1 MAKHAF
7 PSAPTTHRGC
17 LAWRRCFSSEQRLVP
32 TFSSELDIS
41 SGAQPAPQ
49 STCKVHGVL
58 VQRRRDPAAARWLG
72 KRTLK
77 ATLQLK
83 QQDGPTATLA
93 GVSDELSSTDEGAQ
107 NSIVTSLSLRQQR
120 QAVAERKAEE
130 MMENQDLLELHPDRL
145 AVQQDLLTASSV
157 GRVLALCSAEEVA
170 QMDAINLVTACHRIA
185 KLHHGSSAF
194 LKENPHFEWLIDRTG
209 QKLQDL
215 KPRGMVHI
223 FWALVKLEHWPS
235 WLPEL
240 MTLFTINIDTFTGR
254 DLSVILGALAKF
266 PKAEGSELKEAALA
280 ELRFRLPQLQGPTD
294 IACVASSLCRLH
306 VRDEQLFAAL
316 AISAQRSI
324 ADFSMSDIVSV
335 LWAFASLNLTHSELF
350 AEIRQVLHR
359 EAENCS
365 PKELTQITW
374 ALSRLKEA
382 DEDLLRHVMAPVIR
396 AKLLEFEVP
405 RDLCT
410 LAFAYSN
417 ARVMEEGLFSDLAHI
432 LSSKVRL
439 MNAHDISSVVA
450 AFATIEYA
458 HKSFFKALKRHTKA
472 TLQTFTPLQLARTIH
487 GFGIAGVDDPSLYRK
502 LCDEVM
508 KKREQLHAKNLVEIL
523 IGLAEAEVL
532 PESALTL
539 LNVDTAKWLDAKSCI
554 QALHALSRLPQL
566 GSEAFQ
572 KEVLK
577 VIRKKAQGWW
587 RFEVEDLADLI
598 EVMVVL
604 NLQEMFLLKLSLG
617 QMPRLLRNSTTTGF
631 LRLWGGLS
639 ELPAIAKEQVQEE
652 IHRNQ
657 HLRNAIASCIQQGIE
672 AIASMIEDNDSNTQP
687 AMKAAAELMLACASL
702 GWDTNAQSLADLI
715 MTLLEDENVKSGP
728 HEAWWV
734 SLAWASGELGFEE
747 LSKTCL
753 KICLDSKD
761 LSEEDRRRLSTVAL
775 FVNEAGTDCFGPDP
789 DGLREALCEAP
800 GNFPQEDTSSTSS
813 RSFKG
818 SYWHPEMHSSSKG
831 SSSEK
836 VDHISRAL
844 VEMNLPHEKTVK
856 IAGLHEVDI
865 RLERALL
872 LILGP
877 KDLATSGKAL
887 GSTVARKR
895 ALEAMG
901 FMVKEIYVQEVELAI
916 TSGSL
921 QELLWTCLA
930 EVGDGLSDGQK
941 GLTFK

>member
-1 MAKHAF
+1 
-7 PSAPTTHRGC
+7 
-17 LAWRRCFSSEQRLVP
+17 
-32 TFSSELDIS
+32 
-41 SGAQPAPQ
+41 
-49 STCKVHGVL
+49 
-58 VQRRRDPAAARWLG
+58 
-72 KRTLK
+72 
-77 ATLQLK
+77 
-83 QQDGPTATLA
+83 
-93 GVSDELSSTDEGAQ
+93 
-107 NSIVTSLSLRQQR
+107 
-120 QAVAERKAEE
+120 
-130 MMENQDLLELHPDRL
+130 
-145 AVQQDLLTASSV
+145 
-157 GRVLALCSAEEVA
+157 
-170 QMDAINLVTACHRIA
+170 MDAINLVTACHRIA

-223 FWALVKLEHWPS
+223 FWTLVKLEHWPS

-266 PKAEGSELKEAALA
+266 PKAEGSELKDWEGSFLSTGH
-280 ELRFRLPQLQGPTD
+280 LDSD

-396 AKLLEFEVP
+396 AKLLDPQAEWSA
-405 RDLCT
+405 T
-410 LAFAYSN
+410 
-417 ARVMEEGLFSDLAHI
+417 H
-432 LSSKVRL
+432 SKYFKTDGGKV
-439 MNAHDISSVVA
+439 DKA

-502 LCDEVM
+502 
-508 KKREQLHAKNLVEIL
+508 
-523 IGLAEAEVL
+523 
-532 PESALTL
+532 LTL

-617 QMPRLLRNSTTTGF
+617 QIPGF
-631 LRLWGGLS
+631 
-639 ELPAIAKEQVQEE
+639 AQF
-652 IHRNQ
+652 
-657 HLRNAIASCIQQGIE
+657 
-672 AIASMIEDNDSNTQP
+672 P

-702 GWDTNAQSLADLI
+702 GWDTNAQSLAESCFGQGSRFGKMGEHRRDRSKIEATEDLI

-775 FVNEAGTDCFGPDP
+775 F
-789 DGLREALCEAP
+789 
-800 GNFPQEDTSSTSS
+800 QDTSSTSS

-865 RLERALL
+865 RFLRALL

-916 TSGSL
+916 TSGSI
-921 QELLWTCLA
+921 CSI
-930 EVGDGLSDGQK
+930 LS
-941 GLTFK
+941 